1 MRQAIGSRVVL
12 ATTATITIALAAA
25 SVSGQP
31 RWLYYNRTE
40 SAPHG
45 WYLHRNALALHTGDL
60 VFARLPDDAARVASD
75 RRYLPL
81 NVPLIKQIAAVE
93 GTEVCVLNGKV
104 LVAGLSAG
112 VVLERDGAGRPL
124 SAWMGCRM
132 LGKHELFLLGAS
144 RTASFDS
151 RYFGPVTREAVLGKA
166 IPLWTW

>member
-1 MRQAIGSRVVL
+1 MRRAIGSRTVL
-12 ATTATITIALAAA
+12 GATATITIALAAA

-45 WYLHRNALALHTGDL
+45 WYLHRHASTLQTGDFVL
-60 VFARLPDDAARVASD
+60 ARLPDDAARLAND

-81 NVPLIKQIAAVE
+81 NVPLIKRIGAVE

-104 LVAGLSAG
+104 LVAGVPAG
-112 VVLERDGAGRPL
+112 VVLEKDGAGRPL
-124 SAWMGCRM
+124 SAWLGCRM

-144 RTASFDS
+144 RAASFDS

-166 IPLWTW
+166 LPLWTW

>member
-1 MRQAIGSRVVL
+1 MRRAIGSRAVL
-12 ATTATITIALAAA
+12 GTAATITIALAAA

-31 RWLYYNRTE
+31 RWFYYNRTE

-45 WYLHRNALALHTGDL
+45 WYLHRNASTLQTGDF
-60 VFARLPDDAARVASD
+60 VFARLPDGAARVASD

-81 NVPLIKQIAAVE
+81 NVPLIKRIAAVE

-104 LVAGLSAG
+104 FVAGVPAG

-124 SAWMGCRM
+124 RAWLGCRM
-132 LGKHELFLLGAS
+132 LGKDELFLLGAS
-144 RTASFDS
+144 KAASFDS
-151 RYFGPVTREAVLGKA
+151 RYFGPVTRDRVLGKA